1 MKYNM
6 HDAQSRLSELVVK
19 AQEGEEV
26 MLAKGGNPVA
36 VIKKYEIP
44 VKKRIP
50 RALMGKIVIHN
61 DFDDFDLELEGM
73 FGIS

>member
-6 HDAQSRLSELVVK
+6 HDAQSRLSELLVK

-26 MLAKGGNPVA
+26 ILAKGGNPVA
-36 VIKKYEIP
+36 VIKKYDIP

-50 RALMGKIVIHN
+50 GALMGKIFIHN
-61 DFDDFDLELEGM
+61 DFDDFDVELEGI
-73 FGIS
+73 FEIG